1 MNLATFIVSIRGWT
15 GFSDS
20 DVNTDALIT
29 GWLRM
34 AEERISEELRCSDM
48 VQIDTGLVT
57 VNRIKLPPDWRANTF
72 VRVLSPATGPS
83 VLAYK
88 PIADYYNESEP
99 LGFYTTSGL
108 NLMVGGAPDAIH
120 GKTVE
125 IHYFG
130 DVPPLGVFEGI
141 TDPGTW
147 LSNRYPRLLTAA
159 TMSVASMGLIED
171 TRAITWETE
180 ATNRISTMNAEY
192 TTSKASGSK
201 LKRRMG
207 GFG

>member
-1 MNLATFIVSIRGWT
+1 MNLADFIVSIRGWT
-15 GFSDS
+15 GFSDP
-20 DVNTDALIT
+20 DVNTDAQIT

-48 VQIDTGLVT
+48 VQIDTGLIT
-57 VNRIKLPPDWRANTF
+57 ANRVKLPPDWRASTF
-72 VRVLSPATGPS
+72 IRVLAPS
-83 VLAYK
+83 VGNGILSYK
-88 PIADYYNESEP
+88 PINDYYQSSEP
-99 LGFYTTSGL
+99 VGFYTVSGL
-108 NLMVGGAPDAIH
+108 NMMVGGTPDLVN

-130 DVPPLGVFEGI
+130 DVPPLGVFDGD

-159 TMSVASMGLIED
+159 TMSVASMGLVED
-171 TRAITWETE
+171 TRAVTWETE
-180 ATNRISTMNAEY
+180 ATNRIGTMNAEY
-192 TTSKASGSK
+192 LASKAAGSK
-201 LKRRMG
+201 LSRRVG